1 MMRRGNHTI
10 PSHSISLNN
19 SNNQQD
25 PKGTCGI
32 YHMMCSKSQQ
42 AKAPASRTLSTIT
55 AAAAAATL
63 MAAAAASS
71 SSALHVPILSG
82 VEAFAP
88 PSPVLVNN
96 RRLSL
101 GDRRVS
107 LCQRTNTIS
116 LFSAAAAEEDKDDD
130 DGDAPAS
137 AAEDEVSRQLAKAKE
152 LIERTKQKMESKEK
166 AAAAA
171 TAAIAETDEAEG
183 TADVTS
189 AEDDD
194 DDDDDDEVVPFF
206 AVDPTAAEKRRQMV
220 TKTKDEASGL
230 ITTDGEKMASL
241 ADGEKWESRGLYDLF
256 ENEIEED
263 EAAKAKEAR
272 ASRDVARS
280 MMNLKMIMNKEDFDF
295 IFDKKN
301 RWIGEE

>member
-1 MMRRGNHTI
+1 
-10 PSHSISLNN
+10 
-19 SNNQQD
+19 
-25 PKGTCGI
+25 
-32 YHMMCSKSQQ
+32 MCSKSPQ
-42 AKAPASRTLSTIT
+42 APASRTLVTFST
-55 AAAAAATL
+55 AAAAVAAAATL
-63 MAAAAASS
+63 VVAAAAT
-71 SSALHVPILSG
+71 SSAVPILLPG
-82 VEAFAP
+82 VEAFS
-88 PSPVLVNN
+88 PSFPLLPSNN
-96 RRLSL
+96 RLSL
-101 GDRRVS
+101 DNPRVMYVS
-107 LCQRTNTIS
+107 SRQRINHS
-116 LFSAAAAEEDKDDD
+116 VKLYAAETKDDD
-130 DGDAPAS
+130 ESESKSDDDSPAPAPA

-166 AAAAA
+166 SAAGAADQAEEAIATASAAA
-171 TAAIAETDEAEG
+171 DEE
-183 TADVTS
+183 
-189 AEDDD
+189 
-194 DDDDDDEVVPFF
+194 DEVLPFF

-220 TKTKDEASGL
+220 TKTKDEESGL
-230 ITTDGEKMASL
+230 ITTDGDKMASL

>member
-1 MMRRGNHTI
+1 MYVSSRQRINH
-10 PSHSISLNN
+10 SVKL
-19 SNNQQD
+19 
-25 PKGTCGI
+25 
-32 YHMMCSKSQQ
+32 Y
-42 AKAPASRTLSTIT
+42 
-55 AAAAAATL
+55 
-63 MAAAAASS
+63 
-71 SSALHVPILSG
+71 
-82 VEAFAP
+82 
-88 PSPVLVNN
+88 
-96 RRLSL
+96 
-101 GDRRVS
+101 
-107 LCQRTNTIS
+107 
-116 LFSAAAAEEDKDDD
+116 AAETKDDD
-130 DGDAPAS
+130 ESESESKSDDDSPAPAPAPA

-166 AAAAA
+166 SAAGAADQAEEAIATASAAA
-171 TAAIAETDEAEG
+171 DEE
-183 TADVTS
+183 
-189 AEDDD
+189 
-194 DDDDDDEVVPFF
+194 DEVLPFF

-220 TKTKDEASGL
+220 TKTKDEESGL
-230 ITTDGEKMASL
+230 ITTDGDKMASL

>member
-1 MMRRGNHTI
+1 
-10 PSHSISLNN
+10 
-19 SNNQQD
+19 
-25 PKGTCGI
+25 
-32 YHMMCSKSQQ
+32 MMCSKSQQ
-42 AKAPASRTLSTIT
+42 APASRTLATLT
-55 AAAAAATL
+55 AAAAAAAAATL
-63 MAAAAASS
+63 MASS
-71 SSALHVPILSG
+71 SSSVPILG
-82 VEAFAP
+82 VEAF
-88 PSPVLVNN
+88 SPFSPFMPNN
-96 RRLSL
+96 HRLL
-101 GDRRVS
+101 LDNQRAVS
-107 LCQRTNTIS
+107 SSQRINNS
-116 LFSAAAAEEDKDDD
+116 VQLYAAEAEIKDDESESESKS
-130 DGDAPAS
+130 DGNSPAPAPTPA

-171 TAAIAETDEAEG
+171 AADQEEEDDDTDEA
-183 TADVTS
+183 TAS
-189 AEDDD
+189 AAADE
-194 DDDDDDEVVPFF
+194 DDEVVPFF

-220 TKTKDEASGL
+220 TKTKDEESGL

>member
-1 MMRRGNHTI
+1 
-10 PSHSISLNN
+10 
-19 SNNQQD
+19 
-25 PKGTCGI
+25 
-32 YHMMCSKSQQ
+32 MMCSKSQQ
-42 AKAPASRTLSTIT
+42 APASRTLATLT
-55 AAAAAATL
+55 AAAAAAAAAATL
-63 MAAAAASS
+63 MASS
-71 SSALHVPILSG
+71 SSSVPILG
-82 VEAFAP
+82 VEAF
-88 PSPVLVNN
+88 SPFSPFMPNN
-96 RRLSL
+96 HRLL
-101 GDRRVS
+101 LDN
-107 LCQRTNTIS
+107 QRTGS
-116 LFSAAAAEEDKDDD
+116 LSQRINDSVKLYAAEAEAKDDESESESKS
-130 DGDAPAS
+130 DGDSPAPAPTPA
-137 AAEDEVSRQLAKAKE
+137 AAEDEVSRQLAKVKD

-171 TAAIAETDEAEG
+171 AADQEEEDDDTDEA
-183 TADVTS
+183 TAS
-189 AEDDD
+189 AAADE
-194 DDDDDDEVVPFF
+194 DDEVVPFF

-220 TKTKDEASGL
+220 TKTKDEESGL

>member
-1 MMRRGNHTI
+1 
-10 PSHSISLNN
+10 
-19 SNNQQD
+19 
-25 PKGTCGI
+25 
-32 YHMMCSKSQQ
+32 MMCLKSQQ
-42 AKAPASRTLSTIT
+42 APASRTLATFT
-55 AAAAAATL
+55 AAAAAAAAATL

-71 SSALHVPILSG
+71 SSAVPILG
-82 VEAFAP
+82 VEAF
-88 PSPVLVNN
+88 SPTSPLMPNN
-96 RRLSL
+96 HRFLLDNQCS
-101 GDRRVS
+101 VS
-107 LCQRTNTIS
+107 LSQRINNS
-116 LFSAAAAEEDKDDD
+116 VKLYAAAEAEGKDDESESKSKSKS
-130 DGDAPAS
+130 DGDSPAPAPAPTPA

-166 AAAAA
+166 AAAEAA
-171 TAAIAETDEAEG
+171 ADQAEEDADTDEA
-183 TADVTS
+183 TAS
-189 AEDDD
+189 AAADE
-194 DDDDDDEVVPFF
+194 DDEVVPFF

-220 TKTKDEASGL
+220 TKTKDEESGL

-256 ENEIEED
+256 ENEIQED

>member
-1 MMRRGNHTI
+1 MYVSSRQRINH
-10 PSHSISLNN
+10 SVKL
-19 SNNQQD
+19 
-25 PKGTCGI
+25 
-32 YHMMCSKSQQ
+32 Y
-42 AKAPASRTLSTIT
+42 
-55 AAAAAATL
+55 
-63 MAAAAASS
+63 
-71 SSALHVPILSG
+71 
-82 VEAFAP
+82 
-88 PSPVLVNN
+88 
-96 RRLSL
+96 
-101 GDRRVS
+101 
-107 LCQRTNTIS
+107 
-116 LFSAAAAEEDKDDD
+116 AAETKDDD
-130 DGDAPAS
+130 ESESKSDDDSPAPAPA

-166 AAAAA
+166 SAAGAADQAEEAIATASAAA
-171 TAAIAETDEAEG
+171 DEE
-183 TADVTS
+183 
-189 AEDDD
+189 
-194 DDDDDDEVVPFF
+194 DEVLPFF

-220 TKTKDEASGL
+220 TKTKDEESGL
-230 ITTDGEKMASL
+230 ITTDGDKMASL